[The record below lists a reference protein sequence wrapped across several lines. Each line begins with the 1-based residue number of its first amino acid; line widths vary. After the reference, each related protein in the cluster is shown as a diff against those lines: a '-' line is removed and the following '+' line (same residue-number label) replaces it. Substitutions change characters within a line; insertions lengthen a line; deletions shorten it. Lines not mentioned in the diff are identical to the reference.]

1 MSIGIS
7 VLQSKNIVV
16 SNYVTRS
23 AQTLSLAEKRII
35 FAGIAKLGGVNG
47 EVKLSALEYSE
58 TFDLDIDTAYK
69 QLKSAADNLIRRT
82 LTWEVS
88 DGKTLGMLRCVWLQ
102 GYKYFQHEGYISFKF
117 SEYVFPFLFEVGK
130 EFTKYQLRQAC
141 ALRSIYAWRLLE
153 LLEQFRKSVDNKKV
167 IDGWLSI
174 SLDEFWHAMEAT
186 DSYKANFSL
195 LRQRVIEPAI
205 KELTEKDSWLIDW
218 QPLKKGRKV
227 TALKFKF
234 ERNPQGNLFS
244 LGK

>member
-1 MSIGIS
+1 MFPY
-7 VLQSKNIVV
+7 QF
-16 SNYVTRS
+16 
-23 AQTLSLAEKRII
+23 E
-35 FAGIAKLGGVNG
+35 
-47 EVKLSALEYSE
+47 E
-58 TFDLDIDTAYK
+58 
-69 QLKSAADNLIRRT
+69 
-82 LTWEVS
+82 
-88 DGKTLGMLRCVWLQ
+88 GK
-102 GYKYFQHEGYISFKF
+102 K
-117 SEYVFPFLFEVGK
+117 
-130 EFTKYQLRQAC
+130 FTKYQLRQAC

-218 QPLKKGRKV
+218 QPIKKGRKV